1 MTIRTLKR
9 VDSKGREEEW
19 SWEETPELLQ
29 ALKVLRAT
37 EAERKLKELGG

>member
-1 MTIRTLKR
+1 MTTRTMKK

-29 ALKVLRAT
+29 ALKVLRAS
-37 EAERKLKELGG
+37 EAQRKLKELEG